1 MKRILTFCILLL
13 FVPGLLGFSA
23 HAYDYQTVRV
33 GIEAEVTL
41 GGTVTII
48 PSVNCPIPDKT
59 VITLQDGEIGR
70 FDIDFSDP
78 GVFDY
83 TVKTIPDEI
92 PDERELEFDDT
103 VYNVRIYVTD
113 ADGALVATVIVSTGE
128 EKYSAERLVF
138 VNKAPGGDKPT
149 EKPTQ
154 QPTVKPTDKAKE
166 TPAPQDSGGST
177 DNKNK
182 NPQTGDDTRMEM
194 YFLFA
199 MIASAG
205 LLALSIIYLLDT
217 QKMINKKKGSDR

>member
-23 HAYDYQTVRV
+23 HAYDYQTVRF

-59 VITLQDGEIGR
+59 VITLKDGEIGR

-83 TVKTIPDEI
+83 IVKTI

-113 ADGALVATVIVSTGE
+113 ADGVLETTVIISTGE

-149 EKPTQ
+149 EKPTEL
-154 QPTVKPTDKAKE
+154 PSVKPTDKAKE
-166 TPAPQDSGGST
+166 TTAPQDSSGST

-182 NPQTGDDTRMEM
+182 NPQTGDDTRMEI

-217 QKMINKKKGSDR
+217 QKMINKKKND

>member
-70 FDIDFSDP
+70 FDIDFSAP

-83 TVKTIPDEI
+83 TVKTI

-113 ADGALVATVIVSTGE
+113 ADGALVATVIVPTGE

-149 EKPTQ
+149 
-154 QPTVKPTDKAKE
+154 DKAKE
-166 TPAPQDSGGST
+166 TTAPQDSGGST

-217 QKMINKKKGSDR
+217 QKMINKKKASDQ

>member
-1 MKRILTFCILLL
+1 MKKILTFCIIFLL
-13 FVPGLLGFSA
+13 VPGLLSFSA
-23 HAYDYQTVRV
+23 YAYDYQTVRV

-48 PSVNCPIPDKT
+48 PNVNCPIPDKT
-59 VITLQDGEIGR
+59 EITLKDGEIGR

-83 TVKTIPDEI
+83 TVKTVPDDRDI
-92 PDERELEFDDT
+92 EFDDT
-103 VYNVRIYVTD
+103 VYNLKFYVTD
-113 ADGALVATVIVSTGE
+113 NDGRLEMTLIASKGE

-138 VNKAPGGDKPT
+138 VNTKKGGDEPT
-149 EKPTQ
+149 TNP
-154 QPTVKPTDKAKE
+154 KE
-166 TPAPQDSGGST
+166 TPTDSSDKGGST

-217 QKMINKKKGSDR
+217 QKKINKKKGSDR